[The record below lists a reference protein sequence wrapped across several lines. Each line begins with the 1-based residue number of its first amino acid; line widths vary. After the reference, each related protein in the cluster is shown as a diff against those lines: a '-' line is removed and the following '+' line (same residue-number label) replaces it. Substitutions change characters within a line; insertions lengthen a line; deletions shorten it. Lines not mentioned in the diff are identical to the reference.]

1 MKCFIFGV
9 SGLVG
14 SACAR
19 AAVRRRLQVHG
30 FHGKTG
36 SGIEGLRSERS
47 IDVTDTE
54 VLERLVLDE
63 WPDVVINA
71 AAISNPA
78 GVDQD
83 PARAERVNVQF
94 PRQLSLLCRHL
105 GSRFIHF
112 STDMVFDGTAASY
125 RSTDVPNPVGLY
137 GQTKLMAEKAVLE
150 ANPNNPVVLR
160 ITLVNGNSVTGQR
173 SVHEKLL
180 SAIHDGQRP
189 TLFTD
194 EMRQPCSADSVAEV
208 AVELTERQDLSGL
221 FHWAGS
227 EVVSRYELGRRI
239 LQKFG
244 LSEDFLQ
251 AARQAD
257 IPALA
262 DRPQRL
268 VFNLHPLEGKLKT
281 RPPYLSEQI
290 ASLQPPPHLY
300 RWLREMRRTN

>member
-1 MKCFIFGV
+1 MKCFIFGA

-14 SACAR
+14 SACVR
-19 AAVRRRLQVHG
+19 AAVRRRFQVHG
-30 FHGKTG
+30 FYGRLAPKL
-36 SGIEGLRSERS
+36 EGLQAERA
-47 IDVTDTE
+47 IEVTDGE
-54 VLERLVLDE
+54 AIERLILEE

-83 PARAERVNVQF
+83 PDRAEKINVGF
-94 PRQLSLLCRHL
+94 PRQLALLCRHL

-112 STDMVFDGTAASY
+112 STDLVFDGTAESY
-125 RSTDVPNPVGLY
+125 RSTDLPNPAGLY

-160 ITLVNGNSVTGQR
+160 ITLVNGNSVSGQR

-180 SAIHDGQRP
+180 TAIRAGERP

-194 EMRQPCSADSVAEV
+194 EMRQPCSAENVAEV
-208 AVELTERQDLSGL
+208 AVELAERQDLSGI
-221 FHWAGS
+221 FHWAGR

-239 LQKFG
+239 LARFG
-244 LSEDFLQ
+244 LGEEHLQ

-257 IPALA
+257 VPALA
-262 DRPQRL
+262 NRPQRL
-268 VFNLHPLEGKLKT
+268 VFQLEPLLGKLKT
-281 RPPYLSEQI
+281 TPPSMEEQL
-290 ASLQPPPHLY
+290 AGLQPPPQLY
-300 RWLREMRRTN
+300 RWLRDARP